1 MLNFGTRSKILLHFM
16 KGQIS
21 LTPMEIIMKVL
32 GELEYF
38 EGLVKLARKRKDE
51 ETRRNQ
57 ATTINNT
64 PTVRRIFVNK
74 TY

>member
-1 MLNFGTRSKILLHFM
+1 M